1 VLSSVDLLGDDQ
13 LRARSF
19 WRTLSHPVIGEMTA
33 PSAPFLDGGGRTG
46 PEQAAPLLGEH
57 TREIASSLLGM
68 SGAEIDALVA
78 EEVLW

>member
-1 VLSSVDLLGDDQ
+1 
-13 LRARSF
+13 
-19 WRTLSHPVIGEMTA
+19 VIGEMTA

-46 PEQAAPLLGEH
+46 PEQPAPLLGEH

-68 SGAEIDALVA
+68 SGDEIDALVA